1 MTLRTWPKCIN
12 HSRFPSHIGGGFRSQ
27 GPHICRG
34 QRKEFFVPRGARHW
48 HPRTSTSFAPAAS
61 PGGTATRVE
70 VRCGTPEWLG
80 APKMPARPRGAL
92 GPVLHLK
99 SCGPKRQLYG
109 SLAMVD
115 TWQRGNG
122 NGTFRLVCFRASC
135 HRPGPSDRL
144 RWASARTWR
153 PRSWPRPG
161 ATRSARTSAWRW
173 AAPSRRPE
181 EIRWAWKLRLAVR
194 QVSRRPLGFPGG
206 PKPFVRF
213 HTKLDC
219 LTSQGAFCPNLG
231 SDLRPH
237 GGSKLSFYLLAEAT
251 ASDPSV
257 MDPTFGFEDLTR

>member
-1 MTLRTWPKCIN
+1 M
-12 HSRFPSHIGGGFRSQ
+12 F
-27 GPHICRG
+27 
-34 QRKEFFVPRGARHW
+34 
-48 HPRTSTSFAPAAS
+48 
-61 PGGTATRVE
+61 
-70 VRCGTPEWLG
+70 LG
-80 APKMPARPRGAL
+80 AHATGTRGLQRHLLRRLHREELRRVWRCAAAL
-92 GPVLHLK
+92 RSGLVRRRCSLDPGLLLGWFCISNLVGPSASMDPLPWL
-99 SCGPKRQLYG
+99 
-109 SLAMVD
+109 
-115 TWQRGNG
+115 TRGNG

-135 HRPGPSDRL
+135 HRPGPSYRL

-194 QVSRRPLGFPGG
+194 RVSRSPLGFPGG
-206 PKPFVRF
+206 PKSFVRF
-213 HTKLDC
+213 HIMLDC